1 MAGASII
8 NMDKFEADLAESQ
21 HLRHRSR
28 LPAYV
33 KPTDGVADVG
43 ALTAQAVVQQYE
55 ATAVAIEAM
64 GKEMTQGVKRCEEVL
79 AEVRSMLA
87 DVEATAAKY
96 REEGARRF
104 KEVEGFALLT
114 QEVAKV
120 CGDMRARIKA
130 S

>member
-8 NMDKFEADLAESQ
+8 NMEKFEADLAESQ
-21 HLRHRSR
+21 RLKHRSP

-64 GKEMTQGVKRCEEVL
+64 GKEMTQGVRRCEEVL
-79 AEVRSMLA
+79 AEVRKMLA

-96 REEGARRF
+96 REEGSRRF

-114 QEVAKV
+114 EEVTKV
-120 CGDMRARIKA
+120 CGDMRAKIKG
-130 S
+130 

>member
-1 MAGASII
+1 MAGANII

-21 HLRHRSR
+21 RRHRSR

-43 ALTAQAVVQQYE
+43 ALTAQAVVRQYE
-55 ATAVAIEAM
+55 TTAAAIEAM

-79 AEVRSMLA
+79 AAVRSMLA

-104 KEVEGFALLT
+104 KDVENIALMT
-114 QEVAKV
+114 QEVTKV

>member
-8 NMDKFEADLAESQ
+8 NMEKFEADLAESQ
-21 HLRHRSR
+21 RLRHRSP

-64 GKEMTQGVKRCEEVL
+64 GKEMTQGVRRCEEVL
-79 AEVRSMLA
+79 AEVRKMLA

-96 REEGARRF
+96 REEGSRRF

-114 QEVAKV
+114 EEVTKV
-120 CGDMRARIKA
+120 CGDMRAKIKG
-130 S
+130 